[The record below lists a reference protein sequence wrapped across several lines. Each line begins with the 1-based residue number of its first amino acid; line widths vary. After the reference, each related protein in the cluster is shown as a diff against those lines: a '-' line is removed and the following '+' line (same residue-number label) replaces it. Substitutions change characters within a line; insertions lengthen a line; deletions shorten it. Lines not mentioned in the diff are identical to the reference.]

1 MTLPG
6 LMTPTVLYAAAALLG
21 AFVIVYYTLRVRR
34 AKAAALPVVDENA
47 TLIAQIDERLS
58 TVATRIEAHQADLI
72 DRVHDDI
79 RSLQSDMDWLAG
91 ERMIEEAIAMAHAGQ
106 SASHI
111 SSELGLSVEDAET
124 ISRFRKH

>member
-21 AFVIVYYTLRVRR
+21 AFVIAFYTLRVRK
-34 AKAAALPVVDENA
+34 AQAAACSQTENMD
-47 TLIAQIDERLS
+47 LIAQIDERLAG
-58 TVATRIEAHQADLI
+58 VANRIEAHQADLI
-72 DRVHDDI
+72 HRVHDDI

-91 ERMIEEAIAMAHAGQ
+91 ERMIEEAIAMARTGQ

-111 SSELGLSVEDAET
+111 STELGLSVEDAET
-124 ISRFRKH
+124 IARFRKH